1 MRILRYSIIFSII
14 FVTASCSS
22 VMDEQVQVTDVQER
36 TIDEKNA
43 MIECYAQLLA
53 STMGHS
59 SVRNAIKDEA
69 LKMFDGD
76 NDVLVSTFH
85 DIQLSEVTDVRQLLQ
100 NQQICLTKSSLGNVV
115 DIDEIQDEFKNLQ
128 ISVPLYCDE
137 WDADNY
143 VPLVAFLPYDY
154 DEMSTTEIVAFDTL
168 GREHL
173 LSTEEDPD
181 VPVVVVSISERV
193 DDAGEFIYAPIPI
206 DSMIVYPVVPSVPSA
221 GVEPSIP
228 TDFSVFHSA
237 ARSFELNWSDVSDE
251 TGYEIYRKKQGEA
264 GYKLIGT
271 TGRNVN
277 YYVDNNLEAGKM
289 YSYKLR
295 AINGNNYSAYTPT
308 MSSYAASRND
318 GVRLVV
324 SGLYFTKESL
334 KAVEKW
340 PSGAPEIRL
349 RVVRGIE
356 NSEKADLVFESPKLE
371 PARRADIVDKWWSC
385 SLDIMSWYVN
395 AYGTVLTFDWREEDW
410 NQKLEFVLNGSYESK
425 LGESSTI
432 KPGGSVTI
440 PANPGGHH
448 IGTRNVLWWENPAGN
463 YNINGFKWR
472 FNVLRNDTGQQGGR
486 S

>member
-1 MRILRYSIIFSII
+1 MRTLYFCIVFSII
-14 FVTASCSS
+14 FVTVSCSS
-22 VMDEQVQVTDVQER
+22 IIDEQEPVADVLER
-36 TIDEKNA
+36 TVEEKNA
-43 MIECYAQLLA
+43 MIEGYAQLLA
-53 STMGHS
+53 SAIGHES
-59 SVRNAIKDEA
+59 IRNVIKQEA

-76 NDVLVSTFH
+76 NDVLVSKFH
-85 DIQLSEVTDVRQLLQ
+85 DIQLNEVEDVRHMLKS
-100 NQQICLTKSSLGNVV
+100 QQMTLTKSSLGSGLE
-115 DIDEIQDEFKNLQ
+115 IDEVQDEFKNLQ

-154 DEMSTTEIVAFDTL
+154 DEMSTTEIIAFDTL
-168 GREHL
+168 GREHI
-173 LSTEEDPD
+173 LSTEDDPD

-193 DDAGEFIYAPIPI
+193 DESGKFIYTPIPI
-206 DSMIVYPVVPSVPSA
+206 DSVVASPIVPKV
-221 GVEPSIP
+221 GVEPSTP
-228 TDFSVFHSA
+228 TDFSIFHSA

-251 TGYEIYRKKQGEA
+251 SGYEIYRKKQGEA
-264 GYKLIGT
+264 GYKLIGN
-271 TGRNVN
+271 TGRNEN

-295 AINGNNYSAYTPT
+295 SLNGNNYSAYTPT

-349 RVVRGIE
+349 RVVQGLE
-356 NSEKADLVFESPKLE
+356 NSEDALLVFQSPKIE
-371 PARRADIVDKWWSC
+371 PARRADIVDKWWNC
-385 SLDIMSWYVN
+385 SLDIMTWYVST
-395 AYGTVLTFDWREEDW
+395 YGTVLTFDWREEDW
-410 NQKLEFVLNGSYESK
+410 NQDVEFEIYGSYESK
-425 LGESSTI
+425 LGESSAI
-432 KPGGSVTI
+432 KSGGSITI
-440 PANPGGHH
+440 PSNPGGHH
-448 IGTRNVLWWENPAGN
+448 IGTRNVLWWEDPTGN

-472 FNVLRNDTGQQGGR
+472 FSYLRVDAGQGGR